1 MTTEQKIFVTMFV
14 LGDTVTYK
22 DISDYTELTVQD
34 IKLSL
39 EKIKKYIEPIGI
51 SISEAA
57 DGIQLTT
64 IKEARGIILNIKK
77 QEIDGDLSPS
87 SLQVMTVIAYLPGC
101 SRSDISYIRGSQS
114 STSIRNLITRGL
126 IYKKGEQCWI
136 TNEALTHLG
145 VTNNLDLP
153 EFKRLNE
160 EFNNKLQESLK
171 YE

>member
-1 MTTEQKIFVTMFV
+1 MTSEQKIFITMFV

-22 DISDYTELTVQD
+22 EISDYTELTIQD

-39 EKIKKYIEPIGI
+39 TKLKKYIEPLGI
-51 SISEAA
+51 DINEAT
-57 DGIQLTT
+57 DGIVLTT
-64 IKEARGIILNIKK
+64 IKEAKDIIINIKK
-77 QEIDGDLSPS
+77 KEIDGDLSPA

-136 TNEALTHLG
+136 TNEALAHLG

-160 EFNNKLQESLK
+160 EFSNKLQESLK